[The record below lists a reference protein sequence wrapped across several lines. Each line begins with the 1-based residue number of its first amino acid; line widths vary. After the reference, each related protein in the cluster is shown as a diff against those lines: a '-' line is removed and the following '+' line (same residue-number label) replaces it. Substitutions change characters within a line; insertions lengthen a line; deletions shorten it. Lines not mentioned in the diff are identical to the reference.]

1 MPRNYLRSN
10 GIAYKAMGIME
21 TWNFKPSK
29 IVSTGTPVDIIA
41 FRNEKTFLVQVI
53 YAKSLIPDAK
63 TLERVYKTD
72 VNALREM
79 GTNDHFRKIVMVF
92 SPKCGWK
99 YYDVLP
105 GGLIP
110 AWDLPDASAE

>member
-1 MPRNYLRSN
+1 MPREYLRSN
-10 GIAYKAMGIME
+10 GIVYKAMGVME

-29 IVSTGTPVDIIA
+29 IVSTETPVDIIA
-41 FRNEKTFLVQVI
+41 FRNQKTFLVQVI
-53 YAKSLIPDAK
+53 YSKRPVPDAK
-63 TLERVYKTD
+63 TLERVYKPDIT
-72 VNALREM
+72 NLREM
-79 GTNDHFRKIVMVF
+79 GTSEQFRKIVMVY

-110 AWDLPDASAE
+110 AWDLPDSPAP